1 MPYIHSAKRYYLIIV
16 YRGEQFSSQ
25 KQEKRPLLAGMRVK
39 TKKAIISLK

>member
-25 KQEKRPLLAGMRVK
+25 KQEK
-39 TKKAIISLK
+39 KASAIGYVSAH